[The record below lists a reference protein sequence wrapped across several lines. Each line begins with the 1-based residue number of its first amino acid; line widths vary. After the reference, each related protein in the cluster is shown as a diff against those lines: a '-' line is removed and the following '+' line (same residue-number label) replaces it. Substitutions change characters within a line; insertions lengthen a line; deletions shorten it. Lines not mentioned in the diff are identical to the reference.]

1 MADLAFRGEL
11 TLNGKTVSAGLEL
24 YKFKE
29 EGMTIIYCPALDL
42 SAYGEDERS
51 AKKSFSETF
60 RLYVTY
66 CLNKNTLIE
75 DLKKYGWAVKSLN
88 QKHIKAPTTQKLLEK
103 SATLREIVYRR
114 NYEKISRKEIVRET
128 V

>member
-75 DLKKYGWAVKSLN
+75 DLKKHGPGFSF
-88 QKHIKAPTTQKLLEK
+88 
-103 SATLREIVYRR
+103 
-114 NYEKISRKEIVRET
+114 
-128 V
+128 